1 LATTRVPRYS
11 QIAEALRQQIV
22 DGRLPPGSRLD
33 NQRRLARQF
42 GVTLMTLRQALAVLE
57 RQKLIAR
64 RHGLGT
70 FVAAP
75 SIDYDILQLRRLAQ
89 DLSALGEPVATRF
102 VSSRFARADRHVADA
117 LSLDGRG
124 RVFVLE
130 RLRLLDQHP
139 IGLQR
144 SFLPATLGE
153 EVAKADLTV
162 TPLHE
167 ILEFK
172 LGVQIAHAHETI
184 STIRL
189 GRREA
194 RELGCRSGLP
204 AFFSERTSYAADRT
218 PVVFDRVFIP
228 GDRFRITREL
238 RWEGP
243 GGGAEELEGITRR

>member
-1 LATTRVPRYS
+1 LLATRVPRYS
-11 QIAEALRQQIV
+11 RIAEALRRRILE
-22 DGRLPPGSRLD
+22 GALAPGTRLD
-33 NQRRLARQF
+33 NQRRLAREF
-42 GVTLMTLRQALAVLE
+42 GVTLMTLRQALTVLE
-57 RQKLIAR
+57 REKLIAR

-75 SIDYDILQLRRLAQ
+75 SFDYDILQLRRLAQ
-89 DLSALGEPVATRF
+89 DLTALGEPVATRF
-102 VSSRFARADRHVADA
+102 VSSRFARADRRLAEA
-117 LSLDGRG
+117 LALDGRA

-144 SFLPATLGE
+144 SFLPATVGE
-153 EVAKADLTV
+153 EVAKADLNV
-162 TPLHE
+162 TPLHQ

-172 LGVQIAHAHETI
+172 LGLQIAGASETI

-194 RELGCRSGLP
+194 RELGCRGGLP
-204 AFFSERTSYAADRT
+204 AFFSERISYTADRT

-238 RWEGP
+238 SYDGP
-243 GGGAEELEGITRR
+243 GRNAAAAEGVARR

>member
-1 LATTRVPRYS
+1 MVGARVPRYS
-11 QIAEALRQQIV
+11 QIAEALRRQIL
-22 DGRLPPGSRLD
+22 DGALAPGTRLD

-57 RQKLIAR
+57 RQRLIAR

-75 SIDYDILQLRRLAQ
+75 SFDYDILQLRRLAQ

-102 VSSRFARADRHVADA
+102 VSSRFARADRRLAEA
-117 LSLDGRG
+117 LALDGRG
-124 RVFVLE
+124 RVLVLE

-144 SFLPATLGE
+144 SFLPAAMGE
-153 EVAKADLTV
+153 EVVKADLTV
-162 TPLHE
+162 TPLHQ

-172 LGVQIAHAHETI
+172 LGVPIAHARETI